1 MFSEKKPN
9 PMEIEWLFN
18 FWFYILNKT
27 LVISLSLF
35 NLFKINILKYSLF
48 KEVPLLNIFYSHQE

>member
-48 KEVPLLNIFYSHQE
+48 KEVPLL